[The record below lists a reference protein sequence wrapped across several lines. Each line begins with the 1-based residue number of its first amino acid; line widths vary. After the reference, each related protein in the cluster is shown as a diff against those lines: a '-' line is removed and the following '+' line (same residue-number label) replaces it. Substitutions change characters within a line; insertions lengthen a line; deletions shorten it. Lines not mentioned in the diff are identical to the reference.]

1 MKKKSFKEQEDA
13 LIGQG
18 VVYMDFNLAQ
28 FTRVTIAKAYHR
40 YIYQIRDVTSA
51 MFDIAVEEIPEG
63 ANPKDYTEV
72 WFYDLTLRRQRGQK
86 KPPMPV
92 AEKVPGR
99 FLAETVHG
107 WCLGA
112 ELELLNISTYL
123 NQRALEDFGLLH
135 QSSKL
140 IKHIHGVNKELSVL
154 MKKYAFRPKIRKRAR
169 ELWRKEHNHH

>member
-1 MKKKSFKEQEDA
+1 MKKSFKEHEDA

-18 VVYMDFNLAQ
+18 VVYMDFSLAQ

-40 YIYQIRDVTSA
+40 YVYQIKDITPA

-86 KPPMPV
+86 KPPELV

-135 QSSKL
+135 QSDTLVEHLNS
-140 IKHIHGVNKELSVL
+140 VNKELSVL
-154 MKKYAFRPKIRKRAR
+154 MKKYAFRPEIRKRVR
-169 ELWRKEHNHH
+169 KLWREKHKHH

>member
-1 MKKKSFKEQEDA
+1 MKKSFKEQEDA

-18 VVYMDFNLAQ
+18 VVYMDFSFAR

-40 YIYQIRDVTSA
+40 YVYQIKDITPA

-63 ANPKDYTEV
+63 QDVRDYTGV

-86 KPPMPV
+86 KPPRLV
-92 AEKVPGR
+92 AEKVPDR
-99 FLAETVHG
+99 FLAATVRG
-107 WCLGA
+107 WCAGA
-112 ELELLNISTYL
+112 DVELLNISAFL

-140 IKHIHGVNKELSVL
+140 IKHINGVNRELAKM
-154 MKKYAFRPKIRKRAR
+154 MKKYVFRPGVRKRAR
-169 ELWRKEHNHH
+169 ELWRKKHKQN